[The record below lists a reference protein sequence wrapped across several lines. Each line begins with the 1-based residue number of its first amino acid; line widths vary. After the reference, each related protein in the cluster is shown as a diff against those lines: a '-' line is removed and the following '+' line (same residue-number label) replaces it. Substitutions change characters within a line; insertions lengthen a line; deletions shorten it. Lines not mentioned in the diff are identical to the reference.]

1 MGSLIFF
8 KQLISIIRVT
18 AEIMSFDD
26 EIIDSL
32 ELILLKIENKSKN
45 EDIVKIIRLVLFR

>member
-8 KQLISIIRVT
+8 KQLISIIRAT

-32 ELILLKIENKSKN
+32 KLILLKIENKSKN
-45 EDIVKIIRLVLFR
+45 EDIIKIIRLVLFK

>member
-8 KQLISIIRVT
+8 KQLISIIRAT

-32 ELILLKIENKSKN
+32 KLILLKIENKSKN
-45 EDIVKIIRLVLFR
+45 EDIVKISRLVLFK

>member
-8 KQLISIIRVT
+8 KQLISIIRAT

-26 EIIDSL
+26 EMIDSL
-32 ELILLKIENKSKN
+32 KLILLKIENKSKN
-45 EDIVKIIRLVLFR
+45 EDIVKIIRLVLFK

>member
-8 KQLISIIRVT
+8 KQLISIIRAT
-18 AEIMSFDD
+18 AEIMSFDE

-32 ELILLKIENKSKN
+32 KLILLKIENKSKN
-45 EDIVKIIRLVLFR
+45 EDIVKIIRLVLFT